1 MKLTIQ
7 VEKFLQSIFYLS
19 FNLMTLMHVNM
30 RLILTNIIDHTFSK
44 RLIFKTLS
52 NQMEI
57 AYCDFKLLYASNY
70 ETITKYFCLYHIV
83 LHLFT
88 QHPW

>member
-30 RLILTNIIDHTFSK
+30 RLILTTIIDHTFSK

-57 AYCDFKLLYASNY
+57 VYFAIAISNY
-70 ETITKYFCLYHIV
+70 YMHRIMKQSPNISVSTT
-83 LHLFT
+83 
-88 QHPW
+88 

>member
-57 AYCDFKLLYASNY
+57 AYFAIVVLAISNY
-70 ETITKYFCLYHIV
+70 YMHRIMKQSPNISVSTT
-83 LHLFT
+83 
-88 QHPW
+88 

>member
-57 AYCDFKLLYASNY
+57 VYFAIAISNY
-70 ETITKYFCLYHIV
+70 YMHRIMKQSPNISVSTT
-83 LHLFT
+83 
-88 QHPW
+88 